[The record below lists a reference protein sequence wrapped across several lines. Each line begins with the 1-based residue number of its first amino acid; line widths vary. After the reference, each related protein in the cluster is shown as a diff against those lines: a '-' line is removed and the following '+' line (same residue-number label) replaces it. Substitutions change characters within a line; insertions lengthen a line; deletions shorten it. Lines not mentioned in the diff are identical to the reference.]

1 MKPIDVLFLCE
12 TNAATSLM
20 AEAIVNHRGDARVR
34 AFSAGRSPAPALLPE
49 AQAVLTARAIATEGL
64 EPKAWPIFALPG
76 ARRPDLVVDLATVT
90 WTAPELK
97 QLAERAVIRWP
108 LRDASLVENRRERR
122 LVAQAVFD
130 ALESRIL
137 DELVPL
143 IARLAL
149 VPMRSPGVE
158 MTA

>member
-34 AFSAGRSPAPALLPE
+34 AFSAGRTPGDTLLPE
-49 AQAVLTARAIATEGL
+49 ARDVLAARAIATEGL
-64 EPKAWPIFALPG
+64 VPKAWPIFALPG
-76 ARRPDLVVDLATVT
+76 ARRPDIIVDLATVT
-90 WTAPELK
+90 WTIPELK
-97 QLAERAVIRWP
+97 QLAEQSVLRWP
-108 LRDASLVENRRERR
+108 LRDAALVESRRDRR
-122 LVAQAVFD
+122 SVAQAVFD

-143 IARLAL
+143 VARLAL
-149 VPMRSPGVE
+149 VPMRPHGVE
-158 MTA
+158 LTA